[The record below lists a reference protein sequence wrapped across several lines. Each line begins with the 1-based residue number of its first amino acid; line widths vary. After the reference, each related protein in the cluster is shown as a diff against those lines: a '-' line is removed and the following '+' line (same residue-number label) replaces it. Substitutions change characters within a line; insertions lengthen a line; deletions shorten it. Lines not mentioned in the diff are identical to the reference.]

1 VTGSSGTLFPIAP
14 ELPEGFAYQSNFLS
28 AQEESE
34 LLESIRSLA
43 FQPVDFQ
50 GYTARRRAVQ
60 YGLEYDFSTRQAST
74 TNPFP
79 DFLLSLRARAA
90 HFAGLQPEDLVES
103 IVIEYVP
110 GAPMGWHRDAPQ
122 FGTVV
127 GISLANDAQ
136 MRFRPYVG
144 SRKPGERLKSV
155 SLTLES
161 RSIYVMRGPARWRF
175 QHSVPP
181 VPALRYSITFRTL
194 RGKETKADAA

>member
-1 VTGSSGTLFPIAP
+1 MAR
-14 ELPEGFAYQSNFLS
+14 ELPEGFTYQSNFLS

-34 LLESIRSLA
+34 LLESVRSLA

-60 YGLEYDFSTRQAST
+60 YGLEYNFSSRQAAT

-79 DFLLSLRARAA
+79 DFLLPLRGRAA
-90 HFAGLQPEDLVES
+90 QFAGMQPDDLMEG
-103 IVIEYVP
+103 IVIEYIP

-136 MRFRPYVG
+136 MRFRPYVA

-155 SLTLES
+155 SLTLE
-161 RSIYVMRGPARWRF
+161 RGSIYVMRGRARWRF

-181 VPALRYSITFRTL
+181 VVALRYSITFRTL
-194 RGKETKADAA
+194 RGKETKAGAA